1 MEIRGLTKK
10 YGKKSVVDEVDLS
23 LDCKTYALLGPN
35 GAGKTTLIRMLAG
48 VLKPTSGSISQDLN
62 KESIGYVPQRFGC
75 FPDVTVYEQLQYFC
89 FLKNISVREEKE
101 QINSVLKLVHLTD
114 KKDIRCKKLSGGMI
128 RRLGIAQ
135 ALLGSPRLLLLDEP
149 TVGLDLEERLRFN
162 QVITSLQGK
171 STIMISTHQTEDI
184 RDICSQII
192 IMNNG
197 RILVDSDKNDIIR
210 YAQGKVYLI
219 PASKNIQNEHCFVMN
234 AETNGAESL
243 IRVLSDVKPDEGVLQ
258 KATLEDGYFAYI
270 KKF

>member
-1 MEIRGLTKK
+1 M
-10 YGKKSVVDEVDLS
+10 
-23 LDCKTYALLGPN
+23 
-35 GAGKTTLIRMLAG
+35 
-48 VLKPTSGSISQDLN
+48 
-62 KESIGYVPQRFGC
+62 
-75 FPDVTVYEQLQYFC
+75 
-89 FLKNISVREEKE
+89 
-101 QINSVLKLVHLTD
+101 
-114 KKDIRCKKLSGGMI
+114 
-128 RRLGIAQ
+128 GIAQ

-162 QVITSLQGK
+162 QVITALQGK

-197 RILVDSDKNDIIR
+197 RILINSDKNDIIR

-234 AETNGAESL
+234 AEMNGVESFM
-243 IRVLSDVKPDEGVLQ
+243 RVLSDSEPVGGILQ

-270 KKF
+270 KRF

>member
-114 KKDIRCKKLSGGMI
+114 QKEIRCKKLSGGMKQ
-128 RRLGIAQ
+128 RLSIAQ
-135 ALLGSPRLLLLDEP
+135 AIINDPQILLLDEP
-149 TVGLDLEERLRFN
+149 TNALDEKGIKEFHEIALEAKN
-162 QVITSLQGK
+162 DGA
-171 STIMISTHQTEDI
+171 TIIIASHSKEDI
-184 RDICSQII
+184 DILCDKIFC
-192 IMNNG
+192 MENG
-197 RILVDSDKNDIIR
+197 KITKEFE
-210 YAQGKVYLI
+210 K
-219 PASKNIQNEHCFVMN
+219 
-234 AETNGAESL
+234 
-243 IRVLSDVKPDEGVLQ
+243 
-258 KATLEDGYFAYI
+258 
-270 KKF
+270 